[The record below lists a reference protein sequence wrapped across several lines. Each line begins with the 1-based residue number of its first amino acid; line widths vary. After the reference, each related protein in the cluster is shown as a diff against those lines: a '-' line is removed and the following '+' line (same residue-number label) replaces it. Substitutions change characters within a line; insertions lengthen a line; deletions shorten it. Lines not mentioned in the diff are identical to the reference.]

1 MITLGCNRMSVEVE
15 RSLDFR
21 GVYFKAELTNWGS
34 DTKISTRDKT
44 QGTISLSFVSLYS
57 DDS

>member
-1 MITLGCNRMSVEVE
+1 MSVEVE

-44 QGTISLSFVSLYS
+44 QGTIFFKLSFSVQ
-57 DDS
+57 